1 MLLPS
6 SARSEHDPD
15 LCPDL
20 EAAAAN
26 ITAANIAMN
35 PVTGAFA
42 DPSHET
48 ACASQLFRMAFPCH
62 AFLMALSL
70 AISIWQSLSVP
81 TDLWPLESLAAFCTA
96 LGLIGRVLVHRMDDR
111 VRGQRQGS
119 WIWTGL
125 VVLGVTIDFVGYDLV
140 ACAAPVTLQNEWTIQ
155 AVTGALVN
163 GSHGLGFWH
172 KLGLMG
178 LMLLDGL
185 WTIAFCGEVALAVE
199 SMLVV
204 GFVVVHMAEMHL
216 RHSYVEK
223 QRQAEEKQRQAE
235 EKRRYTHRLAEGKR
249 LGETLEERNEQLRA
263 EKERLLYDN
272 ELQRRGRPL
281 DDGDDRSA
289 IRRGLQAGPS
299 QQPLSTT
306 GDTSSSD
313 LSGAKP
319 ASDYP
324 PPSLP
329 PGPPSSASSGS
340 TATPLTW
347 AKPTAPPPTWA
358 ELDAQYYAEMAAK
371 TAAGQGGPFGPPF
384 TWTRPTA
391 PPPTWAELGLPDDD
405 PMRRAPPPSR
415 AELAYRRH
423 YAKMAAGPSQPYPP
437 AAGTDSSEA
446 AGPAPSD
453 VPPPSLPPGPPSRTA
468 GKGRVVAR
476 SSHSSTG
483 FEGTASARLSS
494 ASTSSGEDAPGVVL
508 AGASSRQEQLAA
520 EALAEMAM
528 EEGGGAQRQQ
538 SPVPAHANSL
548 VPRIRTEAT
557 TTRNQE
563 VVIHIN
569 GAAPPSALQ
578 QRFDALVMCDFTPRS
593 PSELPRPQWVS
604 FQQLFHLFQPHAPKE
619 VWPMGPNNLKQLI
632 VAWYK
637 SHPTFAGLEVDRW
650 CTRFEAPP
658 GTGLTYKF
666 CFEHTPR

>member
-1 MLLPS
+1 MLLLANDAP
-6 SARSEHDPD
+6 RSEHDPD
-15 LCPDL
+15 L
-20 EAAAAN
+20 EVENTAA
-26 ITAANIAMN
+26 AANIAMN

-48 ACASQLFRMAFPCH
+48 ACAAQLFRMAFPCH

-384 TWTRPTA
+384 TWTRPMA
-391 PPPTWAELGLPDDD
+391 PPPTWAELGLLDDD

-538 SPVPAHANSL
+538 SPVPAHASSL

>member
-319 ASDYP
+319 ASDSP
-324 PPSLP
+324 TPSLP
-329 PGPPSSASSGS
+329 PGPPSSTSSGS
-340 TATPLTW
+340 TAPPLTW

-358 ELDAQYYAEMAAK
+358 EPDRPYYGKSGGRTGGSTRAAL
-371 TAAGQGGPFGPPF
+371 TGP
-384 TWTRPTA
+384 RPTA
-391 PPPTWAELGLPDDD
+391 PPELELLDDD
-405 PMRRAPPPSR
+405 PMRRAPPPSW
-415 AELAYRRH
+415 AELAYRQY
-423 YAKMAAGPSQPYPP
+423 YANLAAWPSQPYPP
-437 AAGTDSSEA
+437 AVNTDLSDA

-453 VPPPSLPPGPPSRTA
+453 APPGKRLL
-468 GKGRVVAR
+468 VAR

-483 FEGTASARLSS
+483 FEGTAEALLSL
-494 ASTSSGEDAPGVVL
+494 ASTASGEDSSRVVL
-508 AGASSRQEQLAA
+508 TGASARQEQLAA
-520 EALAEMAM
+520 EALAAISN
-528 EEGGGAQRQQ
+528 AY
-538 SPVPAHANSL
+538 SL
-548 VPRIRTEAT
+548 VPSTEAMT
-557 TTRNQE
+557 TPNT
-563 VVIHIN
+563 IGIN
-569 GAAPPSALQ
+569 GAVPPNALQ
-578 QRFDALVMCDFTPRS
+578 QRFHALVMCNFTPRS
-593 PSELPRPQWVS
+593 PSELPRPQWVTYKT
-604 FQQLFHLFQPHAPKE
+604 LFHLFQPHAPDE
-619 VWPMGPNNLKQLI
+619 VWQMGPGNLKQLI

-637 SHPTFAGLEVDRW
+637 SHPAFAGLEVDRW

-658 GTGLTYKF
+658 GKGYIFKF

>member
-1 MLLPS
+1 MLLLASEAP
-6 SARSEHDPD
+6 RSEHDPD
-15 LCPDL
+15 PCACP

-26 ITAANIAMN
+26 TAAANIAMN

-48 ACASQLFRMAFPCH
+48 ACAAQLFRMALPCH

-70 AISIWQSLSVP
+70 ALIGWTSLSVP
-81 TDLWPLESLAAFCTA
+81 IDLWPLLSVLAFCIT
-96 LGLIGRVLVHRMDDR
+96 LGLVGRVLVHRMDDR
-111 VRGQRQGS
+111 VRGQRLGS
-119 WIWTGL
+119 WTWTVLLVL
-125 VVLGVTIDFVGYDLV
+125 VVAIDVVGYVEREAQACGSV
-140 ACAAPVTLQNEWTIQ
+140 ALQNERTIRC
-155 AVTGALVN
+155 VVGALVN
-163 GSHGLGFWH
+163 GSHGLGFGH
-172 KLGLMG
+172 KLGLIG

-185 WTIAFCGEVALAVE
+185 LAIAFCGEVALVGE

-204 GFVVVHMAEMHL
+204 GFVVAHLAEMHL
-216 RHSYVEK
+216 RHSYVE
-223 QRQAEEKQRQAE
+223 RVEKEQLLKEDQQ
-235 EKRRYTHRLAEGKR
+235 EKRGLQ
-249 LGETLEERNEQLRA
+249 ERMEQLQTSN
-263 EKERLLYDN
+263 ERLLYDN

-281 DDGDDRSA
+281 DDGDERSA

-299 QQPLSTT
+299 QQPPTSD
-306 GDTSSSD
+306 GDTSSSN

-319 ASDYP
+319 SSDSA

-329 PGPPSSASSGS
+329 PGPPSSTSSGS
-340 TATPLTW
+340 TAPPLTW
-347 AKPTAPPPTWA
+347 AKPSARPPTWA
-358 ELDAQYYAEMAAK
+358 ELDAQYYAETAAK
-371 TAAGQGGPFGPPF
+371 AAAGQGGPFGPSF
-384 TWTRPTA
+384 AWTRPTA

-423 YAKMAAGPSQPYPP
+423 YAKIAAGPSQPYLS
-437 AAGTDSSEA
+437 AASTDSSEA

-453 VPPPSLPPGPPSRTA
+453 ARLPSLPPG
-468 GKGRVVAR
+468 KGRVMAR

-483 FEGTASARLSS
+483 VEGTASARLSS
-494 ASTSSGEDAPGVVL
+494 ASTACGEDTSGDVL
-508 AGASSRQEQLAA
+508 AGASARQKQLAA

-528 EEGGGAQRQQ
+528 DEGAPSQRQQ
-538 SPVPAHANSL
+538 SPVPAHTYSL
-548 VPRIRTEAT
+548 VPRMSS
-557 TTRNQE
+557 NQE

-604 FQQLFHLFQPHAPKE
+604 FPQLFHLFKPHAPGE
-619 VWPMGPNNLKQLI
+619 VWPLGPGNLKQLI

-658 GTGLTYKF
+658 GTGLTFKF
-666 CFEHTPR
+666 CFEHTPQ

>member
-453 VPPPSLPPGPPSRTA
+453 APPPSLPP

-494 ASTSSGEDAPGVVL
+494 ASTACGEDTPGDVL
-508 AGASSRQEQLAA
+508 AGAGARQKQLAA

-528 EEGGGAQRQQ
+528 DEGAPAQRQQ
-538 SPVPAHANSL
+538 SPVPAHTYSL
-548 VPRIRTEAT
+548 VPRMSS
-557 TTRNQE
+557 NQE